1 MSNNNL
7 KIIALSAAAR
17 TGKDTIATILAKKIG
32 NDLPHMRVA
41 HLALAQPIKEDLHFL
56 AQKFNID
63 INSNDPEEKKAL
75 RHLMVGYGTFC
86 RAISEGKYFIEKI
99 LQKAEQNKLNVLIIS
114 DCRYLNEVD
123 HFQEMGGK
131 IVGLTREG
139 VKYPNVDEKKLI
151 PMIHQ
156 KADLLIKVETKKEPF
171 EIINESER
179 VSTIIFNKFAKYLVK
194 N

>member
-17 TGKDTIATILAKKIG
+17 TGKDTIASSLAKKIG
-32 NDLPHMRVA
+32 NDLPHMKVA

-86 RAISEGKYFIEKI
+86 RAILSNYFIEKI

-156 KADLLIKVETKKEPF
+156 KADLLIKVETKKDPYQ
-171 EIINESER
+171 IAVESAR
-179 VSTIIFNKFAKYLVK
+179 VATLIFNKFAKYLIK